1 MDGNM
6 DGSFKSIEQLIDIPY
21 ATETRVA
28 RRKGKNSTSEFFTPS
43 SLVSKMCDKIPSTDW
58 SDPTKTFLEPCFG
71 NGNFLVEIIRRR
83 IVDYSIDW
91 KIVLNNLY
99 GVELMPDNVQEA
111 KDRIIELLKT
121 LNIDFNEQE
130 ARDIMD
136 KNLVCSDFFKWDFEN
151 WRPIS
156 ERSKELF

>member
-1 MDGNM
+1 MN
-6 DGSFKSIEQLIDIPY
+6 IETSYI
-21 ATETRVA
+21 TETRLA
-28 RRKGKNSTSEFFTPS
+28 RRKGPGGTQEFFTPS

-58 SDPTKTFLEPCFG
+58 SNPTKTFLEPCFG

-111 KDRIIELLKT
+111 KDRIIELLKS

-130 ARDIMD
+130 ARDIMNH
-136 KNLVCSDFFKWDFEN
+136 NLVCSDFFKWDFEN

-156 ERSKELF
+156 EGSKELF

>member
-1 MDGNM
+1 M
-6 DGSFKSIEQLIDIPY
+6 IQQLIDIPY

-28 RRKGKNSTSEFFTPS
+28 RRKGKNSTSEFFTPG

-58 SDPTKTFLEPCFG
+58 SNPTKTFLEPCFG

-99 GVELMPDNVQEA
+99 GVELMSDNVQEA
-111 KDRIIELLKT
+111 KDRIIELLNS

-130 ARDIMD
+130 ARDIMNH
-136 KNLVCSDFFKWDFEN
+136 NLVCSDFFKWDFEN
-151 WRPIS
+151 WRPIPEAKS
-156 ERSKELF
+156 IELF

>member
-1 MDGNM
+1 MIN
-6 DGSFKSIEQLIDIPY
+6 IQQLIDINY

-43 SLVSKMCDKIPSTDW
+43 SLVSKMCDKIPSADW
-58 SDPTKTFLEPCFG
+58 SDPNKTFLEPCFG

-111 KDRIIELLKT
+111 KDRIIELLKS

-130 ARDIMD
+130 ARDIMNH
-136 KNLVCSDFFKWDFEN
+136 NLVCSDFFKWDFEN

>member
-1 MDGNM
+1 M
-6 DGSFKSIEQLIDIPY
+6 IEQLIDIPY

-28 RRKGKNSTSEFFTPS
+28 RRKGKNPTSEFFTPS

-58 SDPTKTFLEPCFG
+58 SNPTKTFLEPCFG

-99 GVELMPDNVQEA
+99 GVELMSDNVQEA
-111 KDRIIELLKT
+111 KDRIIELLKS

-130 ARDIMD
+130 ARAIMD

-151 WRPIS
+151 WRPIPEAKS
-156 ERSKELF
+156 IELF

>member
-1 MDGNM
+1 M
-6 DGSFKSIEQLIDIPY
+6 IQQLIDIPY

-58 SDPTKTFLEPCFG
+58 SNPTKTFLEPCFG

-99 GVELMPDNVQEA
+99 GVELMSDNVQEA
-111 KDRIIELLKT
+111 KDRIIELLKS

-156 ERSKELF
+156 ESSKELF

>member
-1 MDGNM
+1 M
-6 DGSFKSIEQLIDIPY
+6 IQQLIDIPY

-91 KIVLNNLY
+91 KIVLDNLY

-111 KDRIIELLKT
+111 KDRIIELLKK

-130 ARDIMD
+130 ARDIMNH
-136 KNLVCSDFFKWDFEN
+136 NLVCSDFFKWDFEN
-151 WRPIS
+151 WRPIPEAKS
-156 ERSKELF
+156 IELF

>member
-1 MDGNM
+1 MALETN
-6 DGSFKSIEQLIDIPY
+6 Y
-21 ATETRVA
+21 ATTTRIE
-28 RRKGKNSTSEFFTPS
+28 RIKGVDGTQEFFTPS
-43 SLVSKMCDKIPSTDW
+43 SLVSKMCDKIPSADW
-58 SDPTKTFLEPCFG
+58 SNPTKTFLEPCFG

-111 KDRIIELLKT
+111 KDRIIELLKS

-130 ARDIMD
+130 ARDIMNH
-136 KNLVCSDFFKWDFEN
+136 NLVCSDFFKCDFEN
-151 WRPIS
+151 WLPIPEAKS
-156 ERSKELF
+156 IELF

>member
-1 MDGNM
+1 MLNQD
-6 DGSFKSIEQLIDIPY
+6 L
-21 ATETRVA
+21 TETRLA
-28 RRKGKNSTSEFFTPS
+28 RRKGSGGTQEFFTPS

-58 SDPTKTFLEPCFG
+58 ANPAKTFLEPCFG

-111 KDRIIELLKT
+111 KDRIIELLKN

-130 ARDIMD
+130 ARDIMNH
-136 KNLVCSDFFKWDFEN
+136 NLVCSDFFQWDFEN
-151 WRPIS
+151 WRPSS
-156 ERSKELF
+156 ESSKELF

>member
-1 MDGNM
+1 MALEN
-6 DGSFKSIEQLIDIPY
+6 SY
-21 ATETRVA
+21 ATDIRKS
-28 RRKGKNSTSEFFTPS
+28 RRKGSGGTQEFFTPS
-43 SLVSKMCDKIPSTDW
+43 SLVSKMCDNIPSSDW
-58 SDPTKTFLEPCFG
+58 SNPTKTFLEPCFG

-111 KDRIIELLKT
+111 KDRIIELLKS

-156 ERSKELF
+156 EGSKELF

>member
-1 MDGNM
+1 MNTET
-6 DGSFKSIEQLIDIPY
+6 SYI
-21 ATETRVA
+21 TETRLA
-28 RRKGKNSTSEFFTPS
+28 RRKGPGGTQEFFTPS

-58 SDPTKTFLEPCFG
+58 SNPTKTFLEPCFG

-111 KDRIIELLKT
+111 KDRIIELLKS

-130 ARDIMD
+130 ARDIMNH
-136 KNLVCSDFFKWDFEN
+136 NLVCSDFFKWDFEN
-151 WRPIS
+151 WRPIPES
-156 ERSKELF
+156 SKELF

>member
-1 MDGNM
+1 MALEN
-6 DGSFKSIEQLIDIPY
+6 SY
-21 ATETRVA
+21 ATDIRKS
-28 RRKGKNSTSEFFTPS
+28 RRKGSGGTQEFFTPS

-58 SDPTKTFLEPCFG
+58 SNPTKTFLEPCFG

-83 IVDYSIDW
+83 IVDYSIYW
-91 KIVLNNLY
+91 KVVLNNLY

-111 KDRIIELLKT
+111 KDRIIELLKS
-121 LNIDFNEQE
+121 LKVDFNEQE

-156 ERSKELF
+156 ESSKELF

>member
-1 MDGNM
+1 MTLENSYVTDIR
-6 DGSFKSIEQLIDIPY
+6 KS
-21 ATETRVA
+21 
-28 RRKGKNSTSEFFTPS
+28 RRKGSGGTQEFFTPS

-58 SDPTKTFLEPCFG
+58 SNPTKTFLEPCFG

-111 KDRIIELLKT
+111 KDRIIELLKS
-121 LNIDFNEQE
+121 LNVDFNEQE
-130 ARDIMD
+130 ARDIMNH
-136 KNLVCSDFFKWDFEN
+136 NLICSDFFKWDFEN

-156 ERSKELF
+156 ESSKELF

>member
-1 MDGNM
+1 M
-6 DGSFKSIEQLIDIPY
+6 IQQLIDIPY

-58 SDPTKTFLEPCFG
+58 SNPTKTFLEPCFG

-111 KDRIIELLKT
+111 KDRIIELLNNLK
-121 LNIDFNEQE
+121 IDFNEQE

-156 ERSKELF
+156 ESSKELF

>member
-1 MDGNM
+1 MTLENSYVTDIR
-6 DGSFKSIEQLIDIPY
+6 KS
-21 ATETRVA
+21 
-28 RRKGKNSTSEFFTPS
+28 RRKGSGGTQEFFTPS

-58 SDPTKTFLEPCFG
+58 SNPTKTFLEPCFG

-99 GVELMPDNVQEA
+99 GVELMSDNVQEA
-111 KDRIIELLKT
+111 KDRIVELLKS

-130 ARDIMD
+130 ARDIMNH
-136 KNLVCSDFFKWDFEN
+136 NLVCSDFFKWDFEN
-151 WRPIS
+151 WRPIPEAKS
-156 ERSKELF
+156 IELF

>member
-1 MDGNM
+1 MALENN
-6 DGSFKSIEQLIDIPY
+6 Y
-21 ATETRVA
+21 ATETRLA
-28 RRKGKNSTSEFFTPS
+28 RRKGPGGSQEFFTPS
-43 SLVSKMCDKIPSTDW
+43 SLVSKMCDKIPPTDW
-58 SDPTKTFLEPCFG
+58 SNPTKTFLEPCFG

-99 GVELMPDNVQEA
+99 GVELMSDNVQET
-111 KDRIIELLKT
+111 KDRIIELLKK

-130 ARDIMD
+130 ARDIMNH
-136 KNLVCSDFFKWDFEN
+136 NLVCSDFFKWDFEN

-156 ERSKELF
+156 EGSKELF

>member
-1 MDGNM
+1 MALEN
-6 DGSFKSIEQLIDIPY
+6 SY
-21 ATETRVA
+21 ATETRVN
-28 RRKGKNSTSEFFTPS
+28 RRKGSGGTQEFFTPS

-58 SDPTKTFLEPCFG
+58 ANPTKTFLEPCFG

-111 KDRIIELLKT
+111 KDRIIELLKS

-130 ARDIMD
+130 ARDIMNH
-136 KNLVCSDFFKWDFEN
+136 NLVCSDFFKWDFEN

-156 ERSKELF
+156 ESSKELF

>member
-1 MDGNM
+1 MALEN
-6 DGSFKSIEQLIDIPY
+6 SY
-21 ATETRVA
+21 ATTTRIE
-28 RRKGKNSTSEFFTPS
+28 RRKGVDGTQEFFTPS

-111 KDRIIELLKT
+111 KDRIIELLKS
-121 LNIDFNEQE
+121 LNINFNEQE
-130 ARDIMD
+130 ARDIMNH
-136 KNLVCSDFFKWDFEN
+136 NLVCSDFFKWDFEN

-156 ERSKELF
+156 ESSKELF

>member
-1 MDGNM
+1 M
-6 DGSFKSIEQLIDIPY
+6 IQQLIDIPY

-28 RRKGKNSTSEFFTPS
+28 RRKGKNPTSEFFTPS
-43 SLVSKMCDKIPSTDW
+43 SLVSKMCDKIPSADW
-58 SDPTKTFLEPCFG
+58 SNPAKTFLEPCFG

-99 GVELMPDNVQEA
+99 GVELMSDNVQEA
-111 KDRIIELLKT
+111 KDRIIELLKS

-151 WRPIS
+151 WRHIPEAKSI
-156 ERSKELF
+156 ELF

>member
-1 MDGNM
+1 MNPET
-6 DGSFKSIEQLIDIPY
+6 SYI
-21 ATETRVA
+21 TETRLA
-28 RRKGKNSTSEFFTPS
+28 RRKGPGGTQEFFTPS

-58 SDPTKTFLEPCFG
+58 SNPTKTFLEPCFG

-99 GVELMPDNVQEA
+99 GVELMSDNVQEA
-111 KDRIIELLKT
+111 KDRIIELLKN
-121 LNIDFNEQE
+121 LKIDFNEQE
-130 ARDIMD
+130 ARDIMNH
-136 KNLVCSDFFKWDFEN
+136 NLVCSDFFKWDFEN

-156 ERSKELF
+156 EGSKELF

>member
-1 MDGNM
+1 MALEN
-6 DGSFKSIEQLIDIPY
+6 SY
-21 ATETRVA
+21 ATTTRIE
-28 RRKGKNSTSEFFTPS
+28 RRKGVDGTQEFFTPR

-58 SDPTKTFLEPCFG
+58 SNPTKTFLEPCFG

-99 GVELMPDNVQEA
+99 GVELMSDNVQEA
-111 KDRIIELLKT
+111 KDRIIELLKS

-130 ARDIMD
+130 ARDIMNH
-136 KNLVCSDFFKWDFEN
+136 NLVCSDFFKWDFEN

-156 ERSKELF
+156 ESSKELF

>member
-1 MDGNM
+1 MIN
-6 DGSFKSIEQLIDIPY
+6 IQQLIDINY

-99 GVELMPDNVQEA
+99 GVELMADNVQEA
-111 KDRIIELLKT
+111 KDRIIELLKS

-130 ARDIMD
+130 ARDIMNH
-136 KNLVCSDFFKWDFEN
+136 NLVCSDFFKWDFEN

-156 ERSKELF
+156 EGSKELF

>member
-1 MDGNM
+1 MALEN
-6 DGSFKSIEQLIDIPY
+6 SY
-21 ATETRVA
+21 ATDIRKS
-28 RRKGKNSTSEFFTPS
+28 RRKGSGGSQEYFTPS

-58 SDPTKTFLEPCFG
+58 SNPTKTFLEPCFG

-99 GVELMPDNVQEA
+99 GVELMSDNVQEA
-111 KDRIIELLKT
+111 KDRIIELLKS

>member
-1 MDGNM
+1 MNPET
-6 DGSFKSIEQLIDIPY
+6 SYI
-21 ATETRVA
+21 TETRLA
-28 RRKGKNSTSEFFTPS
+28 RRKGPGGSQEYFTPS
-43 SLVSKMCDKIPSTDW
+43 SLVSKMCDKIPSVDW
-58 SDPTKTFLEPCFG
+58 SNPTKTFLEPCFG

-111 KDRIIELLKT
+111 KDRIIELLKK

-130 ARDIMD
+130 ARDIMNH
-136 KNLVCSDFFKWDFEN
+136 NLVCSDFFKWDFEN
-151 WRPIS
+151 WQPIP

>member
-1 MDGNM
+1 MELET
-6 DGSFKSIEQLIDIPY
+6 KY
-21 ATETRVA
+21 ATETRVN
-28 RRKGKNSTSEFFTPS
+28 RRQGSDGTQEFFTPS

-58 SDPTKTFLEPCFG
+58 SNPTKTFLEPCFG

-111 KDRIIELLKT
+111 KDRIIELLKK

-156 ERSKELF
+156 ESSKELF

>member
-1 MDGNM
+1 MN
-6 DGSFKSIEQLIDIPY
+6 IEELIDKNY
-21 ATETRVA
+21 TTDTRLA
-28 RRKGKNSTSEFFTPS
+28 RRKGPGGTQEFFTPS

-58 SDPTKTFLEPCFG
+58 SNPTKTFLEPCFG

-111 KDRIIELLKT
+111 KDRIIELLKS

-136 KNLVCSDFFKWDFEN
+136 HNLVCSDFFKWDFEN
-151 WRPIS
+151 WRPIPES
-156 ERSKELF
+156 SKELF

>member
-1 MDGNM
+1 MNQELG
-6 DGSFKSIEQLIDIPY
+6 I
-21 ATETRVA
+21 TETRLA
-28 RRKGKNSTSEFFTPS
+28 RRKGPGGSQEYFTPS

-58 SDPTKTFLEPCFG
+58 SNPTKTFLEPCFG
-71 NGNFLVEIIRRR
+71 NGNFLIEIIRRR

-111 KDRIIELLKT
+111 KDRIIELLKK
-121 LNIDFNEQE
+121 LNVDFNEQE

-156 ERSKELF
+156 EGSKELF

>member
-1 MDGNM
+1 MALEN
-6 DGSFKSIEQLIDIPY
+6 SY
-21 ATETRVA
+21 ATEIRKS
-28 RRKGKNSTSEFFTPS
+28 RRKGSGGTQEFFTPS

-58 SDPTKTFLEPCFG
+58 SNPTKTFLEPCFG

-99 GVELMPDNVQEA
+99 GVELMSDNVQEA
-111 KDRIIELLKT
+111 KDRIIELLKK
-121 LNIDFNEQE
+121 LNVDFNEQE

-136 KNLVCSDFFKWDFEN
+136 HNLVCSDFFKWDFEN
-151 WRPIS
+151 WRPIPEAKS
-156 ERSKELF
+156 IELF

>member
-1 MDGNM
+1 MALEN
-6 DGSFKSIEQLIDIPY
+6 SY
-21 ATETRVA
+21 ATDIRKS
-28 RRKGKNSTSEFFTPS
+28 RRKGSGGSQEYFTPS

-58 SDPTKTFLEPCFG
+58 SNPTKTFLEPCFG

-99 GVELMPDNVQEA
+99 GVELMSDNVQEA
-111 KDRIIELLKT
+111 KDRIIELLKK

-156 ERSKELF
+156 ESSKELF

>member
-1 MDGNM
+1 MALEN
-6 DGSFKSIEQLIDIPY
+6 SY
-21 ATETRVA
+21 ATDIRKS
-28 RRKGKNSTSEFFTPS
+28 RRKGSGGTQEFFTPS
-43 SLVSKMCDKIPSTDW
+43 SLISKMCDKIPSTDW
-58 SDPTKTFLEPCFG
+58 SNPTKTFLEPCFG

-111 KDRIIELLKT
+111 KDRIIELLKK
-121 LNIDFNEQE
+121 LNVDFNEQE
-130 ARDIMD
+130 AREIMD

-151 WRPIS
+151 WRPIPEAKS
-156 ERSKELF
+156 IELF

>member
-1 MDGNM
+1 MELET
-6 DGSFKSIEQLIDIPY
+6 KY
-21 ATETRVA
+21 ATETRVN
-28 RRKGKNSTSEFFTPS
+28 RRQGSGGTQEFFTPS

-58 SDPTKTFLEPCFG
+58 SNPTKTFLEPCFG

-111 KDRIIELLKT
+111 KDRIIELLKS

-130 ARDIMD
+130 ARDIMNH
-136 KNLVCSDFFKWDFEN
+136 NLVCSDFFKWDFEN
-151 WRPIS
+151 WRPIPEAKS
-156 ERSKELF
+156 IELF